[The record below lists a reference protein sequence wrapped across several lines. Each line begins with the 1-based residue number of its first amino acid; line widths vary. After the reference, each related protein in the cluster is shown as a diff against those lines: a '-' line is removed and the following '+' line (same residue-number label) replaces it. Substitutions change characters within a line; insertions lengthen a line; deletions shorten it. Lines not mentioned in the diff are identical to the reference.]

1 MAMIDPQRRL
11 RERAG
16 DGRPARGR
24 GDQMAVGELPQ
35 FGGLRGGVDA
45 GRVKEL
51 TSDRARTSACSWAA
65 M

>member
-1 MAMIDPQRRL
+1 
-11 RERAG
+11 
-16 DGRPARGR
+16 
-24 GDQMAVGELPQ
+24 MAVGELPQ

-45 GRVKEL
+45 GQVKEL